1 MKRLE
6 EIRERL
12 EAAKYFNPDPDQEMQ
27 EEGFHSARGFVV
39 WTDDD
44 EYTLT
49 CSEESTAKFLCNAKS
64 DIEWLL
70 KQLDMLEDSMVV
82 YKLERPA
89 TDGVKDDMISKIAD
103 RAVNVSPEDAADFI
117 RTGTSRHDWF
127 GEGDA

>member
-1 MKRLE
+1 MTKRLE

-12 EAAKYFNPDPDQEMQ
+12 EDGVTYNSD
-27 EEGFHSARGFVV
+27 
-39 WTDDD
+39 
-44 EYTLT
+44 
-49 CSEESTAKFLCNAKS
+49 AKS

-70 KQLDMLEDSMVV
+70 KELDIAMDSMVV
-82 YKLERPA
+82 YKPERPA
-89 TDGVKDDMISKIAD
+89 TDGVKDDLISRIAD